1 MPEITQSGF
10 SRVWLI
16 LNGANPANVPSYQG
30 LMKIGDPTAAK
41 GSITRV
47 EIPDPGRYDNF
58 LEVAGIKGKVER
70 PKFPLTGRYPMD
82 VSTLLKLAN
91 QGCPLDVQVHLGKCN
106 DPRDFNKGWQ
116 KIMIF
121 ENARI
126 TDYKLSN
133 FGALGSD
140 DRKLTDEEASLESK
154 NQYEVAPLSFEEEA
168 TVAVTRE
175 IISIDVCD
183 QVGCGDCGI
192 QSDGCQKVLATQLG
206 VGSTPGAP
214 AGVIYSTDGGATWGS
229 TNISTL
235 LGNEA
240 PSDSECLGANFV
252 VTSMVDEAWHI
263 AATNDI
269 LLGVPSWRRVNAGI
283 VFGKGPNAV
292 TSAGPQSTWM
302 VGQGGYIY
310 FISDPNVGAVVQEAG
325 INTTQN
331 LNDVDALDE
340 FNVLAVGNSN
350 VVEYTDNGGDSWRL
364 ITGPLAGM
372 TSLHCKMLDRGT
384 WLIGGSSAGGLT
396 AVLFYTN
403 DFGNTW
409 TAIPLPINGAKVTD
423 IKFATKSVGYLSLTV
438 TGAYPRILRTLD
450 GGHSWYVLPEG
461 AGAFPNTAAQRINQ
475 IAVCAD
481 PNIVWGVGLGAATD
495 GIIVKAS

>member
-16 LNGANPANVPSYQG
+16 LNSANPANVPSYQG
-30 LMKIGDPTAAK
+30 LMKMGDPSAAK
-41 GSITRV
+41 GSVQRV
-47 EIPDPGRYDNF
+47 EIPDPARYDNF
-58 LEVAGIKGKVER
+58 IEVAGIKGKVER
-70 PKFPLTGRYPMD
+70 PKFTLEGRYPMD

-126 TDYKLSN
+126 TEHKVAD

-140 DRKLTDEEASLESK
+140 DRKLTNETASLESR
-154 NQYEVAPLSFEEEA
+154 NEYEVVPLTFEEEA

-175 IISIDVCD
+175 IISVDVCD

-192 QSDGCQKVLATQLG
+192 QSDGCQKVLATQVASG
-206 VGSTPGAP
+206 ATPGTAP
-214 AGVIYSTDGGATWGS
+214 AVIYSSDGGATWAGV
-229 TNISTL
+229 NISTL
-235 LGNEA
+235 LGNEN
-240 PSDSECLGANFV
+240 PSDSECLGANFI
-252 VTSMVDEAWHI
+252 VTSLTDEAWHI

-269 LLGVPSWRRVNAGI
+269 LLGNPSWRRVNAGI

-292 TSAGPQSTWM
+292 VSAGPQNTWM
-302 VGQGGYIY
+302 VGNGGYIY
-310 FISDPNVGAVVQEAG
+310 FIADPSVGAMIQDPG

-340 FNVLAVGNSN
+340 FNVVCVGASN
-350 VVEYTDNGGDSWRL
+350 VVEFTDNGGDTWRL
-364 ITGPLAGM
+364 ITGPVAGA
-372 TSLHCKMLDRGT
+372 TWSAVKMLGRGT
-384 WLIGGSSAGGLT
+384 WLVGGTLAGGLT
-396 AVLFYTN
+396 AALYYTN
-403 DFGNTW
+403 DFGVTW
-409 TAIPLPINGAKVTD
+409 TQVVLPIAGAKVTD
-423 IKFATKSVGYLSLTV
+423 LKFATASVGYLSLTV
-438 TGAYPRILRTLD
+438 TGSYPRILRTLD

-461 AGAFPNTAAQRINQ
+461 AGAFPNTGAQRVNQ
-475 IAVCAD
+475 LAVCTD
-481 PNIVWGVGLGAATD
+481 PNIVFGGGLGAATD